1 MATRKTVVV
10 TGGRSEVARWA
21 AIALA
26 RAGARV
32 VLVSSS
38 ASATAARDEIV
49 KRSGSHD
56 VHLLL
61 ADISLMASVRELG
74 RQIGENWH
82 GLSGIIHQAAYHNLR
97 AAKREVT
104 PDGFERFWA
113 HNHLGPFLLTHLL
126 RDQLLKG
133 HGRVITIGSTR
144 LKVYPRLTVDA
155 TDPNYERRSFSATR
169 AFYQSKVA
177 QIQFA
182 LALQRR
188 WETTDVV
195 ARSVCVPSVGS
206 DTVRRGALPW
216 YRRIAHQAKSRGT
229 LHTPRKIGELYA
241 VLALSPAVTKNPAIY
256 VDRTLEAAW
265 APGAAFDEKQQDA
278 TWNASARALDLPG

>member
-1 MATRKTVVV
+1 MTTRKTVVI

-21 AIALA
+21 AIAVA

-38 ASATAARDEIV
+38 ASATVARDEIV
-49 KRSGSHD
+49 KHSGNHD

-61 ADISLMASVRELG
+61 ADMSLMASVRELG
-74 RQIGENWH
+74 RQISGNWH
-82 GLSGIIHQAAYHNLR
+82 SITAVIHQAAYHNLR

-126 RDQLLKG
+126 REELIKG
-133 HGRVITIGSTR
+133 HGRVITVGSTR
-144 LKVYPRLTVDA
+144 LKVYPRMSVDKA
-155 TDPNYERRSFSATR
+155 DPNFERRSFSATR
-169 AFYQSKVA
+169 AFYQSKIA

-182 LALQRR
+182 LALQRH
-188 WETTDVV
+188 WKTTTVL

-206 DTVRRGALPW
+206 DRIRRGALPW
-216 YRRIAHQAKSRGT
+216 YRRIAHEAKSVGT
-229 LHTPRKIGELYA
+229 EHTPRKIGELYA
-241 VLALSPAVTKNPAIY
+241 VLALSAAVPKIPAIY
-256 VDRTLEAAW
+256 VDRKLEAAW
-265 APGAAFDEKQQDA
+265 APAAVFDEKDQDA
-278 TWNASARALDLPG
+278 VWALSARALGL